1 MFQPEQ
7 HQQDVARQGLSRR
20 RVLQGSAGALALSA
34 IPLRASA
41 DPGHGLPAGGDS
53 ASIQQQVQSAY
64 DAGKRS
70 VRLKPGTYHVAPTGP
85 DGPAL
90 FFQDLNDFRI
100 DAEGVRLE
108 LPDNTRDGVLFYRC
122 NNVTFRGATI
132 TPRIPPTTQG
142 TITRVD
148 GATYE
153 FRVENGYPSLDNAAA
168 FPANPNGYIFDAATL
183 QLKEGGSADLDSK
196 EISRLEPGAFRV
208 VTGGSIY
215 GVEPGDLVAFRG
227 LFTNVLKNGF
237 SSGMVMKDVRIL
249 NSSGFGLAENDG
261 VEGQPNRYQR
271 VTVSRGARP
280 QHAMLP
286 PLLGSTADAFNSS
299 AMRRGPIIE
308 DCLFEYMADDGIAIK
323 GFYGMVASV
332 SGDRRATVVQ
342 EWDLFFQPGDE
353 VQLVDSTGAPKPA
366 AVVDSVLT
374 LPGDQPPSQPP
385 LPAPFDRWENFVQL
399 TFDRDV
405 PLEVGDRIANESA
418 VGNGYV
424 IRNNTVR
431 HHRARGML
439 LKARDGLVENNV
451 VERSSIAGIVIGPE
465 SLYNESGYAQDLAI
479 RGNTIVHTGYTTNRQ
494 EFWAAITVQSDFSGA
509 DAIGNARVTI
519 EDNTIR
525 DVDGVNMYL
534 DGIKDSVVRENR
546 IHRPNQRPGIP
557 DATGPDNNT
566 VIYVNRADG
575 LHFDRNVVTQ
585 VGPANTGGVVRLS
598 DDAHNVTGLPGGVR
612 SRGSR

>member
-1 MFQPEQ
+1 MFQPKQQ
-7 HQQDVARQGLSRR
+7 HAVSRQGVSRR
-20 RVLQGSAGALALSA
+20 RFLQGSAGALALSA
-34 IPLRASA
+34 VPIRANA
-41 DPGHGLPAGGDS
+41 EPGQGSPAGGDS

-64 DAGKRS
+64 DAGERS
-70 VRLKPGTYHVAPTGP
+70 VRLKPGTYHVAPTDP
-85 DGPAL
+85 NGPAL
-90 FFQDLNDFRI
+90 FFQDLNDFSI
-100 DAEGVRLE
+100 DAEGVKLE
-108 LPDNTRDGVLFYRC
+108 LLDNTRDGVLFYRC

-153 FRVENGYPSLDNAAA
+153 FQIESGYPSLDNAAA
-168 FPANPNGYIFDAATL
+168 FSANPMGYIFDSATL
-183 QLKEGGSADLDSK
+183 QFKEGSPDLYSAG
-196 EISRLEPGAFRV
+196 ISRLEPGAFRV
-208 VTGGSIY
+208 VTGGPVE

-227 LFTNVLKNGF
+227 MFANMLKNGF
-237 SSGMVMKDVRIL
+237 SSGMVMEDIRIL
-249 NSSGFGLAENDG
+249 NSNGFGLIESDG

-286 PLLGSTADAFNSS
+286 PLLGSTADGFHSV

-308 DCLFEYMADDGIAIK
+308 DCLFEYMADDGIAIH
-323 GFYGMVASV
+323 GFYGMVSSV
-332 SGDRRATVVQ
+332 SGGRRATVVQ
-342 EWDLFFQPGDE
+342 EWDLFFQAGDE

-374 LPGDQPPSQPP
+374 LPGDQPPPQPP
-385 LPAPFDRWENFVQL
+385 LPAPFDRFENFVQL

-424 IRNNTVR
+424 VRNNTVR

-439 LKARDGLVENNV
+439 LKARNGLVENNV
-451 VERSSIAGIVIGPE
+451 LERSSIAGIVIGPE
-465 SLYNESGYAQDLAI
+465 LLYNESGYAQDIAV
-479 RGNTIVHTGYTTNRQ
+479 RGNTVVHTGYITSRQ
-494 EFWAAITVQSDFSGA
+494 DFWAAITVQSDFSGA

-534 DGIKDSVVRENR
+534 DGIKDCVVRKNR
-546 IHRPNQRPGIP
+546 IHRPNQKPGIP

-598 DDAHNVTGLPGGVR
+598 DGAHNVTGLPGGVR
-612 SRGSR
+612 SRGRRR